1 MSSSKIAEVSDK
13 ACGLVVLMGGDG
25 HKQYYPSADDFEG
38 TVHHAVHPFG
48 LSLPPDPFL
57 GSRRFAFVGAHAT
70 DRSVEAFC
78 ATLRSW
84 MGHVEEQRVTKL
96 RVISTKFPGGQPGQ
110 HHVFFEVWLG
120 DLAAF
125 MSGETTDFS
134 GAGNTARQKLQAV
147 FDLLAVVYGVQ
158 IETHSFDRETDLSA
172 LYNGTE

>member
-48 LSLPPDPFL
+48 LTLPRDPFF
-57 GSRRFAFVGAHAT
+57 GRRRFAFVGDGAT

-78 ATLRSW
+78 ATLRSQI
-84 MGHVEEQRVTKL
+84 GHAEEQRVTKL
-96 RVISTKFPGGQPGQ
+96 RVISTRFADGQPGQ

-120 DLAAF
+120 DQKAF

-134 GAGNTARQKLQAV
+134 GAGNTARQELQAV
-147 FDLLAVVYGVQ
+147 FELLAVVYGVQ
-158 IETHSFDRETDLSA
+158 IETHSFDHEADLSA
-172 LYNGTE
+172 LYGGAE